1 LVSKASDSNVIRR
14 LPPARSVGFLLF
26 LILLSPLP
34 AVAQSS
40 PAPSPSRTGATR
52 AEPLIPERVG
62 KELEAHYI
70 GESAI
75 RLDGRLDDEAWQ
87 RAQAIDDMVQND
99 PDNMQPPTE
108 RTLVKVLYDDRS
120 VYVGVINYMKDQTK
134 ITTALG
140 RRDTFPRSDSIKITF
155 DPRHDHL
162 TAYTFDSN
170 PDGVQGDMTWYDDTR
185 SSTDYDAV
193 WEVRT
198 QKTVEGWTAEFRI
211 PFSQLRFTITPG
223 EPVVWGFNIR
233 RDIVYNAEMIR
244 WVATPRGAQGFVSR
258 FGHLTF
264 NKPPAPPRRFEVQ
277 PFTLARNEHLTA
289 VGNDR
294 DVTAGLDMRMGLG
307 TSTTLSAAVNPD
319 FGQVEQD
326 PAVLNLSV
334 FETFFPE
341 KRPFFIEDSRV
352 LVPNY
357 PQVPMFHSRRIG
369 QRPNRIA
376 VPSGET
382 VIERP
387 DATTI
392 LGATKVT
399 GKAKGWT
406 YGGLSALTDREFA
419 LVEMANGQ
427 RTERLIEPY
436 ASYNVA
442 RVQKDILGGS
452 SNVGGLLTGVMREK
466 DYDAYTAS
474 MDYSLRWSQN
484 KYSWNGQWSGTRSAI
499 NGEMQTGFGGV
510 TNFNYSS
517 KHIGFFGH
525 YDYFNKTFKNSDLG
539 FFGGRNNKTQIF
551 GGSNIGN
558 PDPGKI
564 LRRFNWNTNY
574 FTQFNNDN
582 LMLDKSFATGVDGQ
596 FLNYWQF
603 FIGGGRSWDTYD
615 DLDTRGGPPILKLGS
630 WFTDSFIGTDSR
642 KKIRVNV
649 DAHLNGN
656 NREGG
661 FNRNFNVFVTYQ
673 PKPQL
678 QTTISTGITRGHDA
692 AQWIRNEDVTGDG
705 VVDHVYGEL
714 DRNVV
719 NMTVRSTYAFTRD
732 MTLEVYLQPFVAVG
746 DYTNIRRLARAKSF
760 EFDPVTIADNPD
772 FNTKSLRSNVVF
784 RWEYRRGSTL
794 YLVYNVSNS
803 DFTRP
808 GEFDAFRD
816 LRSGFGAA
824 GTQVL
829 MVKFNYWL
837 GL

>member
-1 LVSKASDSNVIRR
+1 MHRSMPS
-14 LPPARSVGFLLF
+14 PAAAILLLF
-26 LILLSPLP
+26 VLSAVPAAAQPAAGRSGARPEP
-34 AVAQSS
+34 AV
-40 PAPSPSRTGATR
+40 
-52 AEPLIPERVG
+52 PEKAG
-62 KELEAHYI
+62 KELTAYYVDEAAPRI
-70 GESAI
+70 
-75 RLDGRLDDEAWQ
+75 DGRLDDEGWQ
-87 RAQAIDDMVQND
+87 LAQPIDDMVQND

-120 VYVGVINYMKDQTK
+120 VYVGVINYMRDRSK

-140 RRDTFPRSDSIKITF
+140 RRDTYPRSDSIKITF

-170 PDGVQGDMTWYDDTR
+170 PAGVQGDMTWYDDTR
-185 SSTDYDAV
+185 SSSDYDAV

-198 QKTVEGWTAEFRI
+198 QITDEGWTAEFRI

-223 EPVVWGFNIR
+223 EAVIWGFNIR

-244 WVATPRGAQGFVSR
+244 WVPTPRGAQGFVSR

-264 NKPPAPPRRFEVQ
+264 ARPPATPRRFEVQ
-277 PFTLARNEHLTA
+277 PFTLARNEHITA
-289 VGNDR
+289 TGNDR
-294 DVTAGLDMRMGLG
+294 DVTAGMDMRMGLG
-307 TSTTLSAAVNPD
+307 TATTLSAAVNPD

-369 QRPNRIA
+369 QRPGRFA
-376 VPSGET
+376 VGDGET

-399 GKAKGWT
+399 GKASGWT
-406 YGGLSALTDREFA
+406 YGGLTALTDREFA
-419 LVEMANGQ
+419 LVETADGS
-427 RTERLIEPY
+427 RAERLIEPY
-436 ASYNVA
+436 TSYNVA
-442 RVQKDILGGS
+442 RVQKDLFGGS
-452 SNVGGLLTGVMREK
+452 SNVGGLFTGVMREK
-466 DYDAYTAS
+466 DFDAYTGS
-474 MDYSLRWSQN
+474 IDYSLRWNSN
-484 KYSWNGQWSGTRSAI
+484 KYNWNGQWSGTRSAI
-499 NGEMQTGFGGV
+499 GGEMKTGFGGV
-510 TNFNYSS
+510 TNFSYSS
-517 KHIGFFGH
+517 KHLGVFGH
-525 YDYFNKTFKNSDLG
+525 YDYFNDTYKNSDLG
-539 FFGGRNNKTQIF
+539 FFGNRNNKTQVNF
-551 GGSNIGN
+551 GVNLMQ
-558 PDPGKI
+558 PDPTKLTRYINYNAG
-564 LRRFNWNTNY
+564 Y
-574 FTQFNNDN
+574 FTQYNGDWLLLDRNYFNGMNVQFKNYWD
-582 LMLDKSFATGVDGQ
+582 LFFGGGQ
-596 FLNYWQF
+596 F
-603 FIGGGRSWDTYD
+603 GESYD
-615 DLDTRGGPPILKLGS
+615 DLDTRGGPPILKPRG
-630 WFTDSFIGTDSR
+630 WFIDSFAGTDSR
-642 KKIRVNV
+642 KRVRLSA
-649 DAHLNGN
+649 DAHFNG

-661 FNRNFNVFVTYQ
+661 FNRSYNINLTFQPQ
-673 PKPQL
+673 PKAQ
-678 QTTISTGITRGHDA
+678 IRVSAGITDGHDA

-705 VVDHVYGEL
+705 VVDHIYGEL

-719 NMTVRSTYAFTRD
+719 NMTARGTYAFTRD

-746 DYTNIRRLARAKSF
+746 DYSNIRRLARGKSF
-760 EFDPVTIADNPD
+760 EFDPVTIAGDPD

-803 DFTRP
+803 DATRP
-808 GEFDAFRD
+808 GEFSAFRD
-816 LRSGFGAA
+816 LRTGFGAA

>member
-1 LVSKASDSNVIRR
+1 MRWPSARFVFICILFVLSSAVSVPAFAQ
-14 LPPARSVGFLLF
+14 PATARSGSARVE
-26 LILLSPLP
+26 P
-34 AVAQSS
+34 AV
-40 PAPSPSRTGATR
+40 
-52 AEPLIPERVG
+52 PEKVG
-62 KELEAHYI
+62 KELRAFYV
-70 GESAI
+70 GESAPRI
-75 RLDGRLDDEAWQ
+75 DGRLDDEGW
-87 RAQAIDDMVQND
+87 RTAQAIDDMVQND
-99 PDNMQPPTE
+99 PNNMQPPTE

-120 VYVGVINYMKDQTK
+120 VYVGVINYMRDPSK

-170 PDGVQGDMTWYDDTR
+170 PDGVQGDMTWFDDSR

-193 WEVRT
+193 WDVRT
-198 QKTVEGWTAEFRI
+198 EITAEGWTAEFRI
-211 PFSQLRFTITPG
+211 PFSQLRFTLTPG
-223 EPVVWGFNIR
+223 EAVVWGFNVR
-233 RDIVYNAEMIR
+233 RDIVYNAETIR

-258 FGHLTF
+258 FGHVTF
-264 NKPPAPPRRFEVQ
+264 AKPPAPPRRLEVQ
-277 PFTLARNEHLTA
+277 PFTLARQEH
-289 VGNDR
+289 
-294 DVTAGLDMRMGLG
+294 VTATGYGRDLSGGVDFRMGLG
-307 TSTTLSAAVNPD
+307 TATTLSASVNPD

-341 KRPFFIEDSRV
+341 KRPFFTEDSRS

-357 PQVPMFHSRRIG
+357 PQMPMFHSRRIG

-399 GKAKGWT
+399 GKANGWT
-406 YGGLSALTDREFA
+406 YGGLSALTDREYA
-419 LVEMANGQ
+419 LVETATGE

-436 ASYNVA
+436 SSYNVA

-452 SNVGGLLTGVMREK
+452 SNVGGLFTGVMREK
-466 DYDAYTAS
+466 DFDAYTSS
-474 MDYSLRWSQN
+474 MDYTLRWSQN
-484 KYSWNGQWSGTRSAI
+484 KFNVNGQWAGTRSAI
-499 NGEMQTGFGGV
+499 DGEMKTGFGGV

-517 KHIGFFGH
+517 KHFGGFGH
-525 YDYFNKTFKNSDLG
+525 YDHFNSTFKNSDLG
-539 FFGGRNNKTQIF
+539 FFGSRNNKTQVN
-551 GGSNIGN
+551 GGVFVSD
-558 PDPGKI
+558 PDPGKVFRSI
-564 LRRFNWNTNY
+564 NASTSY
-574 FTQFNNDN
+574 FTQYNGDW
-582 LMLDKSFATGVDGQ
+582 LPLDKSYFIGGDGQ
-596 FLNYWQF
+596 FLNYWNF
-603 FIGGGRSWDTYD
+603 FIGTGHFWQTFD
-615 DLDTRGGPPILKLGS
+615 DLDTRGGPPIVKPGG
-630 WFTDSFIGTDSR
+630 WFIDSFVGSDSR
-642 KKIRVNV
+642 KRIRLSA

-656 NREGG
+656 TEGG
-661 FNRNFNVFVTYQ
+661 RNRSVNVSLNLQ
-673 PKPQL
+673 PRPQV
-678 QTTISTGITRGHDA
+678 QMNISTGITDGHDI
-692 AQWIRNEDVTGDG
+692 AQWIQNEDVTGDG
-705 VVDHVYGEL
+705 VEDHVYGEL

-719 NMTVRSTYAFTRD
+719 NMTVRATYAFTRD

-746 DYTNIRRLARAKSF
+746 DYSNIRRLARPKSF
-760 EFDPVTIADNPD
+760 EFEPVTIAENPD
-772 FNTKSLRSNVVF
+772 FNTKSVRSNIVF

-794 YLVYNVSNS
+794 YLVYNVSNRDDS
-803 DFTRP
+803 RP
-808 GEFDAFRD
+808 GQFSPFRD